1 MAKTLYLM
9 RHGQT
14 LFNLRRKI
22 QGWSDSPLTEKG
34 IEQAKTAG
42 KYFKANNIIFD
53 HAYCSTSERC
63 VDTLEIV
70 TENNILYTRVK
81 GLKEMYYGTF
91 EGESEDLNPKTPKE
105 CETFY
110 LPYGGESSNTVRDR
124 MIKTLTEIME
134 KEDHYSVLAVSHS
147 GACFNFLRALQDPM
161 EELEKGFT
169 NCCIFVY
176 EYENNQ
182 FKLREVIRHCES

>member
-1 MAKTLYLM
+1 MAKILYLM

-34 IEQAKTAG
+34 IEQAKIAG
-42 KYFKANNIIFD
+42 RYFKEHNIAFD

-70 TENNILYTRVK
+70 TEYKIPYIRLK
-81 GLKEMYYGTF
+81 GLKEMFYGIF

-124 MIKTLTEIME
+124 MMETLTEIME
-134 KEDHYSVLAVSHS
+134 KEDHNSVLAISHS
-147 GACFNFLRALQDPM
+147 GACFNFLRGIQDPM
-161 EELEKGFT
+161 GELEKGFT

-176 EYENNQ
+176 EYENKE
-182 FKLREVIRHCES
+182 FKLREVIRHNES